1 MQYHIRQCSNELCR
15 FRFPA
20 AEDARGQEVCPQ
32 CGDGTYV
39 AVGFPPRAD
48 FTRPVGEDDAGGDGR
63 PSLEILLDN
72 TRSVYNV
79 GSMFRTAD
87 GAGIAKIHLCGIT
100 STPEHPKFAKTA
112 LGADGTVAWNYYLNG
127 VDAAEAL
134 IKQGYVL
141 WALEETEQSESLFGV
156 GLDGEERP
164 VVVVLGNEVVG
175 VDPEILALCE
185 RHLVIPMRGE
195 KKSLN
200 VTIAMGTA
208 VYWLL
213 YGRV

>member
-20 AEDARGQEVCPQ
+20 AEDAAGQERCPQ
-32 CGDGTYV
+32 CGSPTYR
-39 AVGFPPRAD
+39 AVEFPPAAD
-48 FTRPVGEDDAGGDGR
+48 FTRHHMR
-63 PSLEILLDN
+63 PAALHLEILLDN

-87 GAGIAKIHLCGIT
+87 GAGIKQMHLCGIT

-112 LGADGTVAWNYYLNG
+112 LGADEMIPWRYYLNG
-127 VDAAEAL
+127 VDAAVAL
-134 IKQGYVL
+134 KKQGYAL
-141 WALEETEQSESLFGV
+141 WALEETPQSESLFEV
-156 GLDGEERP
+156 QLEPERP
-164 VVVVLGNEVVG
+164 TVLVLGNEVVG

-185 RHLVIPMRGE
+185 RHLVIPMQGR

-213 YGRV
+213 YGR

>member
-20 AEDARGQEVCPQ
+20 AEDALGQERCPQ
-32 CGDGTYV
+32 CGSPTYRV
-39 AVGFPPRAD
+39 VGFPPAAD
-48 FTRPVGEDDAGGDGR
+48 FTRHHTR
-63 PSLEILLDN
+63 PTDLHLEILLDN

-87 GAGIAKIHLCGIT
+87 GAGIKRMHLCGIT
-100 STPEHPKFAKTA
+100 ATPEHPRFGKTA
-112 LGADGTVAWNYYLNG
+112 LGADETIPWTYSLNG
-127 VDAAEAL
+127 VDAAVAL
-134 IKQGYVL
+134 KKQGYTL
-141 WALEETEQSESLFGV
+141 WALEETPQSESLFDIK
-156 GLDGEERP
+156 LTTDRP
-164 VVVVLGNEVVG
+164 TVLVLGNEVVG

-185 RHLVIPMRGE
+185 RHLVIPMQGR

-213 YGRV
+213 YGR